1 MVDMGFSI
9 IGGEKPEMDEQQMLM
24 ATLQVALFIIA
35 VYGAGTAMRLI
46 QGPALV
52 AEILVGLLFNA
63 AGWFPHNAENGS
75 DFLPAFKAL
84 GYVGL
89 LLMIFDGGV
98 HMDLGMLR
106 KIGARAAILAVSGCL
121 APVLM
126 VWVVFQYGFGYEFL
140 PAVAAGTALSSTA
153 IGFTVQVLNDNG
165 ILQDRLGQLI
175 MAGAMLDDVISL
187 VLLAILGGLAESQK
201 GGGSFSP
208 MTILL
213 PLLASAGVMIV
224 GYGLRAFFVCV
235 DRKAGL
241 TDRLTPEEVVQV
253 ERKRVI
259 VYILAM
265 LLGALGIVW
274 LAESIHS
281 SYLLGAFMAGMLAT
295 TWPHF
300 QETWDELCEPVLPWL
315 CRCFFACTVGFA
327 VPAAA
332 LGSGSAGLIV
342 VTIFIAIIS
351 KFITGLL
358 ATGCRDPKF
367 MAYTFQ
373 VGTAMVGRGEL
384 GFVQIQTA
392 LEEGILG
399 PRGSLMTTNAYGAI
413 VWSLLIASLVG
424 PVLFRLT
431 LKMKSRDAA
440 PAEESFVMAY
450 NSGEQQPADVE
461 GGLPRLLNNRT
472 ANDVG
477 IDAKKEKV
485 SDVSTADATRA

>member
-1 MVDMGFSI
+1 MASMPYVHFSAEPAEEDP
-9 IGGEKPEMDEQQMLM
+9 EKVMLM
-24 ATLQVALFIIA
+24 NTLVVALFIIS
-35 VYGAGTAMRLI
+35 VYGAGAAMKMV

-52 AEILVGLLFNA
+52 AEILVGLLFASLN
-63 AGWFPHNAENGS
+63 WFPV
-75 DFLPAFKAL
+75 DFLEAFQSL

-98 HMDLGMLR
+98 HMDMTMLR
-106 KIGARAAILAVSGCL
+106 KVGARAAALAVSGCF
-121 APVLM
+121 APVIMIWL
-126 VWVVFQYGFGYEFL
+126 VFQYGWGYEFKA
-140 PAVAAGTALSSTA
+140 AVAAGTALSSTA

-165 ILQDRLGQLI
+165 ILQDHLGQLI

-187 VLLAILGGLAESQK
+187 ILLAMLSGMSK
-201 GGGSFSP
+201 GHIGA
-208 MTILL
+208 MTILT
-213 PLLASAGVMIV
+213 PLLASAGVMVV
-224 GYGLRAFFVCV
+224 GYLLRAFFVCV
-235 DRKAGL
+235 DRKTGL

-253 ERKRVI
+253 ERKRVMA
-259 VYILAM
+259 YIILM
-265 LLGALGIVW
+265 LLGAVGIVW
-274 LAESIHS
+274 VADTIES

-327 VPAAA
+327 VPAYA
-332 LGSGSAGLIV
+332 LGSGGAGLII
-342 VTIFIAIIS
+342 VTIIIAIIS
-351 KFITGLL
+351 KFITGFL

-392 LEEGILG
+392 KQTGILG
-399 PRGSLMTTNAYGAI
+399 KGASMDAAFGAI
-413 VWSLLIASLVG
+413 VWALLVASLIG

-431 LKMKSRDAA
+431 LKMKPKAAA
-440 PAEESFVMAY
+440 PGEESFVMAY
-450 NSGEQQPADVE
+450 NSGEQQPTDVE
-461 GGLPRLLNNRT
+461 GGLPRLLNNTRT
-472 ANDVG
+472 ANDAG

-485 SDVSTADATRA
+485 SDVPTAENVQA

>member
-1 MVDMGFSI
+1 
-9 IGGEKPEMDEQQMLM
+9 M
-24 ATLQVALFIIA
+24 AQD
-35 VYGAGTAMRLI
+35 
-46 QGPALV
+46 
-52 AEILVGLLFNA
+52 A
-63 AGWFPHNAENGS
+63 ACG
-75 DFLPAFKAL
+75 AFKVQLLWPKFLLVFSSILWVVFPGDFVEAFKTL

-98 HMDLGMLR
+98 HMDLNML
-106 KIGARAAILAVSGCL
+106 KKVGARAFLLAVSGCF
-121 APVLM
+121 APVIL
-126 VWVVFQYGFGYEFL
+126 VWLVFQYGFGYGMM
-140 PAVAAGTALSSTA
+140 PAIAAGTALSSTA

-165 ILQDRLGQLI
+165 ILQDHLGQLI

-187 VLLAILGGLAESQK
+187 ILLAMLSGMTGDGGLK
-201 GGGSFSP
+201 P

-213 PLLASAGVMIV
+213 PLLASAGVMVV
-224 GYGLRAFFVCV
+224 GYLMRAFFVCV
-235 DRKAGL
+235 DRKTGL

-259 VYILAM
+259 SYIIAM
-265 LLGALGIVW
+265 LLGAVGIVW
-274 LAESIHS
+274 IATEIHS

-300 QETWDELCEPVLPWL
+300 LDTWDELCEPVLPWL

-327 VPAAA
+327 VPAEA
-332 LGSGSAGLIV
+332 LGSGSAGLII
-342 VTIFIAIIS
+342 VTIVIAIIS
-351 KFITGLL
+351 KFITGFL
-358 ATGCRDPKF
+358 ATGCRDSKYL
-367 MAYTFQ
+367 AYTFQ

-392 LEEGILG
+392 LTTGILG
-399 PRGSLMTTNAYGAI
+399 ARTLKEGTAAEVAMTNNAFGAI
-413 VWSLLIASLVG
+413 VWALLIASLVG

-431 LKMKSRDAA
+431 LKMKPKGVS
-440 PAEESFVMAY
+440 PGEESFV

-477 IDAKKEKV
+477 MDAKKEKV
-485 SDVSTADATRA
+485 SDVPTAEPVQA

>member
-1 MVDMGFSI
+1 MASMPFLNLGAAPEA
-9 IGGEKPEMDEQQMLM
+9 GEDEEKIMLM
-24 ATLQVALFIIA
+24 NTLLVSIFIIS
-35 VYGAGTAMRLI
+35 VYGAGAAMKMI

-52 AEILVGLLFNA
+52 AEILVGLLFA
-63 AGWFPHNAENGS
+63 SLGWFPVE
-75 DFLPAFKAL
+75 FIEAFKSL

-98 HMDLGMLR
+98 HMDINML
-106 KIGARAAILAVSGCL
+106 KKVGARAFLLAVSGCF
-121 APVLM
+121 APVIM
-126 VWVVFQYGFGYEFL
+126 VWLVFQYGFGYEFL

-165 ILQDRLGQLI
+165 ILQDHLGQLI

-187 VLLAILGGLAESQK
+187 ILLAMLGGLSQ
-201 GGGSFSP
+201 GGSMSA
-208 MTILL
+208 MTILT

-224 GYGLRAFFVCV
+224 GWFLRAFFVCF
-235 DRKAGL
+235 DRKTGL

-253 ERKRVI
+253 ERKRVM
-259 VYILAM
+259 VYITTM
-265 LLGALGIVW
+265 LVGAVGIVW
-274 LAESIHS
+274 VADTIHS

-315 CRCFFACTVGFA
+315 CRCFFSCTVGFA
-327 VPAAA
+327 VPVGA
-332 LGSGSAGLIV
+332 LASGGPALIL
-342 VTIFIAIIS
+342 VTIFIAILS
-351 KFITGLL
+351 KFITGFL
-358 ATGCRDPKF
+358 ATGCRDPKY

-392 LEEGILG
+392 KATGILG
-399 PRGSLMTTNAYGAI
+399 KGAMMNAAFGAI
-413 VWSLLIASLVG
+413 VWSLLIASLIG

-431 LKMKSRDAA
+431 LKMKPRA
-440 PAEESFVMAY
+440 PAPGEESFVVA
-450 NSGEQQPADVE
+450 GEQAADVE

-472 ANDVG
+472 ANEAG

-485 SDVSTADATRA
+485 SDVPTAENVQA

>member
-1 MVDMGFSI
+1 
-9 IGGEKPEMDEQQMLM
+9 M
-24 ATLQVALFIIA
+24 ATMGYVSLGAEEDSEKEVIMNTLLVALFIIA
-35 VYGAGTAMRLI
+35 VYGAGCGMRCI

-52 AEILVGLLFNA
+52 AEILVGLLFHSLH
-63 AGWFPHNAENGS
+63 WFPE
-75 DFLPAFKAL
+75 DFVDAFVSL
-84 GYVGL
+84 VYVGL

-98 HMDLGMLR
+98 HMDLGMLK
-106 KIGARAAILAVSGCL
+106 KIGARAFLLAVSGCF
-121 APVLM
+121 APVIL
-126 VWVVFQYGFGYEFL
+126 VWLVYQYGFGYEMM
-140 PAVAAGTALSSTA
+140 PAIAAGTALSSTA

-165 ILQDRLGQLI
+165 ILQDHLGQLI

-187 VLLAILGGLAESQK
+187 ILLAMLGGMTGE
-201 GGGSFSP
+201 GGIKP

-224 GYGLRAFFVCV
+224 GYLMRAFFVCV
-235 DRKAGL
+235 DRKTGL

-259 VYILAM
+259 SYIIAM
-265 LLGALGIVW
+265 LLGAVGIVW
-274 LAESIHS
+274 IATEIHS

-300 QETWDELCEPVLPWL
+300 QDTWDELCEPVLPWL

-332 LGSGSAGLIV
+332 LANGGAGLIIA
-342 VTIFIAIIS
+342 TIVIAIVS
-351 KFITGLL
+351 KFITGFL

-392 LEEGILG
+392 FNTGILG
-399 PRGSLMTTNAYGAI
+399 AKGSAMTSNAFGAI
-413 VWSLLIASLVG
+413 VWALLIASLVG

-431 LKMKSRDAA
+431 LKMKPKVS
-440 PAEESFVMAY
+440 PGEESFVMAY

-461 GGLPRLLNNRT
+461 GGLPRLLNNT
-472 ANDVG
+472 TPNVG

-485 SDVSTADATRA
+485 SDVPSAENAQPVQA